1 MNYIYIRAYFYV
13 FDGQN
18 CFIVE
23 FIDAFSTKICPFT
36 LPLRKI
42 IKSMKIE
49 IKNKI
54 GNRRGGGCCSH
65 WYLKSTI
72 FKLSSLPMVSP
83 LYSTRLFH
91 SHFNLTSTVVGL
103 SSSDN
108 TLFSVHCIFSSQI
121 VFHAER
127 HDFFYY
133 FLSHVFSLFV
143 DFITTFFIYFLV

>member
-54 GNRRGGGCCSH
+54 GNRRGGGV
-65 WYLKSTI
+65 L
-72 FKLSSLPMVSP
+72 LP
-83 LYSTRLFH
+83 L
-91 SHFNLTSTVVGL
+91 
-103 SSSDN
+103 
-108 TLFSVHCIFSSQI
+108 
-121 VFHAER
+121 VFEKYHLQTFEFANG
-127 HDFFYY
+127 
-133 FLSHVFSLFV
+133 
-143 DFITTFFIYFLV
+143 ITTLQYKTFPFPF